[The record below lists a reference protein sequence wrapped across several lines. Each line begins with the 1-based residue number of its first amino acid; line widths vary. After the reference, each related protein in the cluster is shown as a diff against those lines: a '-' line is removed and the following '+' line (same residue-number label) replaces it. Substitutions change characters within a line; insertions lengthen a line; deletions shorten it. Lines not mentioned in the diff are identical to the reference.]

1 MEAHFSSEA
10 SFQKVRVAQL
20 EEALQGTEKA
30 VEVSVRRKAE
40 VEGLLVAQQRASRA
54 KEDQI
59 SGLRDD
65 VGAAVASADRAN
77 IALEVSRAAESR
89 LGARVLELEKEVAS
103 HVEMAQ
109 SLTRIEV
116 GLSQHAQQ
124 ESAMVNLEREL
135 LQRAN
140 EAARKEL
147 QDQSLISKQQVR
159 SLEDDV
165 RASRARAN
173 ELAADVEAMTTAL
186 ARAEGAAAASAQEA
200 SVVSKE
206 LEVQP

>member
-1 MEAHFSSEA
+1 M
-10 SFQKVRVAQL
+10 
-20 EEALQGTEKA
+20 
-30 VEVSVRRKAE
+30 
-40 VEGLLVAQQRASRA
+40 
-54 KEDQI
+54 
-59 SGLRDD
+59 
-65 VGAAVASADRAN
+65 GAAVASADRAN

-89 LGARVLELEKEVAS
+89 LEARVVELEKEVAS

-116 GLSQHAQQ
+116 GLSHHAQQ

-135 LQRAN
+135 LQRTN

-147 QDQSLISKQQVR
+147 QDQSLISQQQVR

-173 ELAADVEAMTTAL
+173 ELAADVDAMTTAL
-186 ARAEGAAAASAQEA
+186 TRAEGAAASAAQEA
-200 SVVSKE
+200 SVVGKE
-206 LEVQP
+206 LEVQPQPLPSP